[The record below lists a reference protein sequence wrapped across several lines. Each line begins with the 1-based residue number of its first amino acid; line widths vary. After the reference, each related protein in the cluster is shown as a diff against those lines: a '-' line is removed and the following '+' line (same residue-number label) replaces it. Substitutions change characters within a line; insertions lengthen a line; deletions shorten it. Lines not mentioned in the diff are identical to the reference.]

1 MSPFLALCL
10 CLCCRPE
17 HSDLSPATLME
28 NHIPTTFK
36 GKAPSGLVCKP
47 PQIRGHQRCDST
59 SSCSYIQKTFFSRVL
74 GFFFFFLFEGRF
86 QYIVLAGLELQKSA
100 YFCFLNAGIKVY
112 IFDHQTSAS
121 TCKPC
126 TRKEERFKGGRE
138 VQAGQTTNSLSS

>member
-59 SSCSYIQKTFFSRVL
+59 SSCSYIQKTFLSRDRASPTSSGHPGTHSVD
-74 GFFFFFLFEGRF
+74 
-86 QYIVLAGLELQKSA
+86 QTALELTNICIICLPWPPTHWVKGMHHHAQLFLLLNK
-100 YFCFLNAGIKVY
+100 YFYVY
-112 IFDHQTSAS
+112 V
-121 TCKPC
+121 C
-126 TRKEERFKGGRE
+126 T
-138 VQAGQTTNSLSS
+138 

>member
-59 SSCSYIQKTFFSRVL
+59 SSCSYIQKTLFSRDRASPISS
-74 GFFFFFLFEGRF
+74 GYPGTHPARP
-86 QYIVLAGLELQKSA
+86 GWPRTQKSA
-100 YFCFLNAGIKVY
+100 RLCLQSAGIKGVRHHTRLILSNQGFLYY
-112 IFDHQTSAS
+112 IPKSTSNDTHVAI
-121 TCKPC
+121 
-126 TRKEERFKGGRE
+126 
-138 VQAGQTTNSLSS
+138 